1 MRVAVTLREELLA
14 ELGEA
19 RRELLSS
26 VEGLSKAQMTYPLA
40 VGAWSAKDVLAH
52 IASWDELRCFEI
64 ARVAR
69 GDAPLYAGL
78 HEEDFAAWNDLL
90 IAPRRDLPL
99 DQALQE
105 LHYAREQVLE
115 MIASVPDDRLA
126 EVARGRV
133 RIRRAAA
140 HDREHTDQIREWRQ
154 QEGL

>member
-1 MRVAVTLREELLA
+1 MRVAVSLREELLA

-26 VEGLSKAQMTYPLA
+26 VEGLSKAQMTCPLA
-40 VGAWSAKDVLAH
+40 GGAWSAKDVLAH
-52 IASWDELRCFEI
+52 IASWDEMRCFEI

-78 HEEDFAAWNDLL
+78 HEEDFVAWNDLL

-105 LHYAREQVLE
+105 LHYARDRVLE

-126 EVARGRV
+126 EVAPGRV

-140 HDREHTDQIREWRQ
+140 HDREHVAQIRDWRRR
-154 QEGL
+154 ERL